1 MKKKIIINSVLALC
15 IIGLAYSCYMSIWS
29 EIEFDKEK
37 KYREDAV
44 IASLMKIKEAEEEFK
59 KTHGYFCGDIDSLID
74 WVKNGRAIENIK
86 EEGELTDDQLDSL
99 RKEILPR
106 IESDEELSNE
116 EFFKLAEAEGTR
128 IGLIIRDTSWVN
140 PASFL
145 GINNPDSLKYLPV
158 GKEGSTFQLCTQVK
172 FNMDL
177 GDVIEPEEGDSTAAD
192 KAPQKTGDFEI
203 LLEVRARLDE
213 YLDGLSAKKIKTL
226 KNELKKRGKNKY
238 ELVDNTPDGEEPKE
252 SWYGLRIGDV
262 EDEKNRLTGNWE

>member
-29 EIEFDKEK
+29 EISFDKEK

-44 IASLMKIKEAEEEFK
+44 IASLLKIKDAEEEFK

-74 WVKNGRAIENIK
+74 WVENGKAIENIK

-99 RKEILPR
+99 RKEILPKL
-106 IESDEELSNE
+106 ETEEELSND
-116 EFFKLAEAEGTR
+116 EFFKLAEAEGAR
-128 IGLIIRDTSWVN
+128 IGLIVRDTSWISPKVL
-140 PASFL
+140 L
-145 GINNPDSLKYLPV
+145 GINNADSLKFLPV
-158 GKEGSTFQLCTQVK
+158 GKKDATFQLRTQVK

-177 GDVIEPEEGDSTAAD
+177 GDVIEPEEGDTTETD

-203 LLEVRARLDE
+203 LLEVRARLDD
-213 YLDGLSAKKIKTL
+213 YLDGLSAKKIKTM

-238 ELVDNTPDGEEPKE
+238 ELYDNTPDGVEPEE
-252 SWYGLRIGDV
+252 SWYGLRIGDI